1 MKVSEQF
8 KLVRTNFDIS
18 NHRFLNSVTDG
29 VKSALTDAA
38 DIKLQTGKKSQTGAL
53 IELEVTGTKI
63 VLDADDLEKL
73 ANTVRQTVDGLRNQ
87 SDLLSILDY

>member
-1 MKVSEQF
+1 MRVSEQF
-8 KLVRTNFDIS
+8 KLIRTNFDTS
-18 NHRFLNSVTDG
+18 NHRFLNSVVGG
-29 VKSALTDAA
+29 VKNVLTDAA
-38 DIKLQTGKKSQTGAL
+38 DIKLQTGKKSQTGTL

>member
-1 MKVSEQF
+1 M
-8 KLVRTNFDIS
+8 NFDVS
-18 NHRFLNSVTDG
+18 NHRFLNAVTEG
-29 VKSALTDAA
+29 VKSTVTDVT
-38 DIKLQTGKKSQTGAL
+38 DIKLQTGKKSQNGAF
-53 IELEVTGTKI
+53 IELEITGTKI